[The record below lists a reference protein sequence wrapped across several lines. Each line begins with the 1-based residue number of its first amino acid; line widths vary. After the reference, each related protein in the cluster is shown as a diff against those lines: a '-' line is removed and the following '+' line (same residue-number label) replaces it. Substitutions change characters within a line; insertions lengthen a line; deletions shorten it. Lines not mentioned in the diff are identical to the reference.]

1 MKQLLISLFLFG
13 QPVMGQV
20 SEPDAELDI
29 PTLRVPV
36 HPKRVIGDVRAKPS
50 GDLRLDLQGSYILLE
65 GGGVVSMADWVL
77 GGINKNRFGVGSSDY
92 EARLFLGNVG
102 RAMLGI
108 DEKMTIE
115 RSRVTLFP
123 GDMVGL
129 KFKGMEADVLASH
142 FGYQGR
148 IAQGP
153 PANRGMYNFSG
164 ALTEDP
170 NGSVAMKK
178 ARFNLKQD

>member
-1 MKQLLISLFLFG
+1 MKLLLILLFLFS
-13 QPVMGQV
+13 QPVLGQGLD
-20 SEPDAELDI
+20 SNPDLDI

-36 HPKRVIGDVRAKPS
+36 HPKSGVDDVPAKSS
-50 GDLRLDLQGSYILLE
+50 GDLRLDLQGSYILME

-77 GGINKNRFGVGSSDY
+77 GGLTKNQFGIGSTDY
-92 EARLFLGNVG
+92 EARLFLGKVG

-108 DEKMTIE
+108 DEKMTIA

-123 GDMVGL
+123 GDMLGL
-129 KFKGMEADVLASH
+129 KFKGMDADLLASY

-148 IAQGP
+148 IAEGP

-164 ALTEDP
+164 PPTEDP
-170 NGSVAMKK
+170 NGSHAMKK
-178 ARFNLKQD
+178 PRFDLKQD